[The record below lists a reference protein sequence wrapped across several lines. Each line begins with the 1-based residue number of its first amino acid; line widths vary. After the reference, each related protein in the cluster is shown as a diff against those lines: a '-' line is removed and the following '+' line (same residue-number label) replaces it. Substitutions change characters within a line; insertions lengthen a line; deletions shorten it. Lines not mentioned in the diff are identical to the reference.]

1 RRRGRD
7 HLPKAGRSCRGPRR
21 QAAGADRRV
30 SQDHRRL
37 HRRGQRHD
45 RRRDRSP
52 RNSGDDLP
60 RTGDGGRQA
69 DRSTVEAPWSRAGV
83 STRALTAV
91 LPLALLVGCG
101 SSNHSISNV
110 KVTAAPSTG
119 GASTFSAPGMAI
131 HFRFPSRFH
140 PISLAP
146 SKGVAGNTG
155 QATHAAVAL
164 TKYDLLRVTRFPNRS
179 VAVTPKNIS
188 SVRSTY
194 DRTLSGAF
202 GV

>member
-1 RRRGRD
+1 
-7 HLPKAGRSCRGPRR
+7 
-21 QAAGADRRV
+21 
-30 SQDHRRL
+30 
-37 HRRGQRHD
+37 
-45 RRRDRSP
+45 
-52 RNSGDDLP
+52 
-60 RTGDGGRQA
+60 
-69 DRSTVEAPWSRAGV
+69 V

-202 GV
+202 GVSVTSTVTTVGGLPALSYPPISLTGQPVAVSGRVTLVFLGHDEYELYCQYTPKGLAAVSPACNEMLSTLSK